1 MGVDDTARKWRHS
14 AERLVTLVSAVF
26 EGALRQLNGFAG
38 HLGIAAVT
46 AGVWLQFGRNFGLIV
61 GGVLLILD
69 ALT

>member
-1 MGVDDTARKWRHS
+1 
-14 AERLVTLVSAVF
+14 VF